1 MATPNVDIKKR
12 CQQLVDDMFNKGK
25 TFSGKPLSKS
35 IKALIAVE
43 GDKNN
48 GRVIVPYWFSV
59 VQNGRGPRK
68 ATQTQWT
75 TFQGVQMSAFQLAIY
90 NWMEKYSRFESATP
104 KGKINEAK
112 GVAWYINKYGDKH
125 FRAGAYIDIYDTLI
139 KQLVKDIEKEISS
152 VALTITS
159 QYVTI

>member
-1 MATPNVDIKKR
+1 MVTPNVDIKKR
-12 CQQLVDDMFNKGK
+12 CQQLVDDIFNKGK
-25 TFSGKPLSKS
+25 TYWGKPLSKS

-59 VQNGRGPRK
+59 VQNGRGPMRPGTK
-68 ATQTQWT
+68 S
-75 TFQGVQMSAFQLAIY
+75 TFDNRGLSVFAQAIY
-90 NWMEKYSRFESATP
+90 LWMEKYGRFESVTE
-104 KGKINEAK
+104 KGKINEAWM
-112 GVAWYINKYGDKH
+112 VAKYINKHGDRH
-125 FRAGAYIDIYDTLI
+125 FQSKKYIDIYDTLI